1 MKWRST
7 ALVQGSRQGLHNN
20 AVMGNLQGQR
30 GKVFQGHCIARNI
43 ARAALELRH
52 APWARDARLSWC
64 AATLSPV
71 QLGFGSFGLDL
82 ADPGLSRSP
91 GCLCSSDEQQLRD
104 QVFMRGSKFTAA
116 CWPQQLSGREL
127 NV

>member
-7 ALVQGSRQGLHNN
+7 ALVQGLHNN

-52 APWARDARLSWC
+52 APGHAVLGCTAELVRSNSFACATGFRVVWA
-64 AATLSPV
+64 
-71 QLGFGSFGLDL
+71 GS
-82 ADPGLSRSP
+82 
-91 GCLCSSDEQQLRD
+91 C
-104 QVFMRGSKFTAA
+104 
-116 CWPQQLSGREL
+116 
-127 NV
+127 

>member
-52 APWARDARLSWC
+52 APLGTRCSAELVRSNSFACATGFRVIWARSC
-64 AATLSPV
+64 
-71 QLGFGSFGLDL
+71 
-82 ADPGLSRSP
+82 
-91 GCLCSSDEQQLRD
+91 
-104 QVFMRGSKFTAA
+104 
-116 CWPQQLSGREL
+116 
-127 NV
+127 

>member
-7 ALVQGSRQGLHNN
+7 ALVQGLHNN

-52 APWARDARLSWC
+52 APLGTRCSAELVRSYGQPSETRLKTQDSR
-64 AATLSPV
+64 
-71 QLGFGSFGLDL
+71 LGTSFV
-82 ADPGLSRSP
+82 ASIES
-91 GCLCSSDEQQLRD
+91 
-104 QVFMRGSKFTAA
+104 T
-116 CWPQQLSGREL
+116 
-127 NV
+127 NT

>member
-7 ALVQGSRQGLHNN
+7 ALVQGLHNN

-52 APWARDARLSWC
+52 APGHA
-64 AATLSPV
+64 V
-71 QLGFGSFGLDL
+71 LG
-82 ADPGLSRSP
+82 
-91 GCLCSSDEQQLRD
+91 
-104 QVFMRGSKFTAA
+104 
-116 CWPQQLSGREL
+116 
-127 NV
+127 

>member
-7 ALVQGSRQGLHNN
+7 ALVQGLHNN

-64 AATLSPV
+64 AATLSPL
-71 QLGFGSFGLDL
+71 QLGFGSCGLDL

-91 GCLCSSDEQQLRD
+91 GCLCSSDEQQ
-104 QVFMRGSKFTAA
+104 FKSKHATKFTWGSHARHGS
-116 CWPQQLSGREL
+116 PHSQ
-127 NV
+127 